1 MNRPIFTIS
10 LDFELHWGRFDKTAI
25 KGNEAYYI
33 QARKAV
39 PAILKLFQE
48 FEVEATWATVGM
60 LFAENLQEW
69 QKYSPVDKP
78 TYKSSLFSPYD
89 WLSNTAVQDIFIF
102 APDLIEK
109 ILSTNGQELGSHTY
123 SHYYTLE
130 KGQTEQQ
137 FRQDLQAAQRIA
149 ADKFG
154 IRLSSLVFPRN
165 QFNKRYMGISRE
177 EGFTTVRSNPADWYW
192 KDTSQETLIKKIF
205 RSGDVFFPLG
215 QKSSFPLSALHWS
228 EEMPLEIP
236 ASRFLRPHSGYP
248 PLNGLKF
255 SRLKEE
261 MTRSAKRA
269 EIYHLWWHPHNH
281 GRRFDE
287 SLAYLRA
294 VLRHFCSLRER
305 YGMISCNM
313 SHVEKLVKSSNVIPV
328 NFK

>member
-1 MNRPIFTIS
+1 MNRPILVVS
-10 LDFELHWGRFDKTAI
+10 LDFELHWGRFDKASI
-25 KGNEAYYI
+25 VGNESYYR
-33 QARKAV
+33 QAREAV
-39 PAILKLFQE
+39 PQILRLFEE
-48 FEVEATWATVGM
+48 FEIEATWATVGM
-60 LFAENLQEW
+60 LFAANMEEW
-69 QKYSPVDKP
+69 FQYRPADEPS
-78 TYKSSLFSPYD
+78 YHNSRFSPYG
-89 WLSNTAVQDIFIF
+89 WLGKNQVQDEFLF

-109 ILSTNGQELGSHTY
+109 ILHAKGQELGSHTY

-177 EGFTTVRSNPADWYW
+177 EGFTAVRSNPTDWYW
-192 KDTSQETLIKKIF
+192 NDTSQETLIKKIF

-215 QKSSFPLSALHWS
+215 QKSSFPFTALHWS
-228 EEMPLEIP
+228 KEMPLEIP
-236 ASRFLRPHSGYP
+236 ASRFLRPHSDCP

-261 MTRSAKRA
+261 MTRSAKRS

-305 YGMISCNM
+305 DGMISCNM
-313 SHVEKLVKSSNVIPV
+313 SHVEKLKSTNVIPV